1 MTKFVSDYA
10 GVYGGE
16 LSSAEGEELGK
27 FASALL
33 LAKTKN
39 DSAAIQ
45 SLIKQAV
52 SEIDNEDDFEA
63 LLGVL
68 DWIEK
73 EAQIAPPSRSNT
85 LGNVLAAIGAA
96 GALAGPV
103 AKGVQLM
110 RRQNQLTAS
119 MTQILQDYPSLKND
133 PNTPRYFRLLKDF
146 APDIAANPLVAG
158 NVMNSF
164 SRLGPASITP
174 QVINELL
181 GLQGRS
187 AQNLSDS
194 ISSIAQPASR
204 AAEIVLNRAQ
214 TTEKHRYDQQMN
226 EYTLRRKQELDDASY
241 AAREEAKSKRKNR
254 AP

>member
-1 MTKFVSDYA
+1 MTKFVSKYA
-10 GVYGGE
+10 NVYGGE
-16 LSSAEGEELGK
+16 LSSAEGEELRK
-27 FASALL
+27 FASDLL
-33 LAKTKN
+33 LAKTRQ
-39 DSAAIQ
+39 DAESIQ
-45 SLIKQAV
+45 KLIKQAV
-52 SEIDNEDDFEA
+52 AEIDNESDFEA

-73 EAQIAPPSRSNT
+73 EGEITPPSRNNT

-110 RRQNQLTAS
+110 RRQKQLAAS
-119 MTQILQDYPSLKND
+119 MTQILQDYPNLKND

-187 AQNLSDS
+187 AQNMSDT
-194 ISSIAQPASR
+194 INAVAQPTGR
-204 AAEIVLNRAQ
+204 AAEIVLSRAQ
-214 TTEKHRYDQQMN
+214 TTEKQRYDR
-226 EYTLRRKQELDDASY
+226 ELADYTLRRKQELQDASIK
-241 AAREEAKSKRKNR
+241 AREQANKK
-254 AP
+254 P